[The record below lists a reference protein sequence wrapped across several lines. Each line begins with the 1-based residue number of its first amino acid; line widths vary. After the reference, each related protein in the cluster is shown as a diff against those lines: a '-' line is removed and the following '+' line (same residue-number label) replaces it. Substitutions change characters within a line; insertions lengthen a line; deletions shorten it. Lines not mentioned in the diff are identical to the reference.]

1 MFCWAKRMT
10 GRAHTISRWLLTVFM
25 VGAGVNHFVS
35 PDHYVAMMPA
45 MLPEP
50 LLLVQISGVAEI
62 LGGLGLILPAT
73 RRIAAWGLIALLVAV
88 FPANLN
94 MAINHLPVGPYRVPS
109 WALWARLPLQVL
121 LIWWVS
127 SFTRRARRGFTAY
140 ASSANPRRAPA
151 PDRRR
156 SGA

>member
-1 MFCWAKRMT
+1 MT

-35 PDHYVAMMPA
+35 PAHYVAMMPA

-62 LGGLGLILPAT
+62 LGGLGLVVPAT
-73 RRIAAWGLIALLVAV
+73 RRLAAWGLIALLIAV

-121 LIWWVS
+121 LIWWAS
-127 SFTRRARRGFTAY
+127 SFTRRTRPAVRAR
-140 ASSANPRRAPA
+140 ASSANRPHAPA
-151 PDRRR
+151 RDRR
-156 SGA
+156 